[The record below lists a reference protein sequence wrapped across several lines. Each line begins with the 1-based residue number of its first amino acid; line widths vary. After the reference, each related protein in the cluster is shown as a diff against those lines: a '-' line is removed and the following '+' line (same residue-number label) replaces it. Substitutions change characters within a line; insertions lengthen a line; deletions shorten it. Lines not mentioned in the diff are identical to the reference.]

1 MRMVVISGFDP
12 WRSPLCTCPSKL
24 TLNPYTGCDH
34 HCVYCYASSYIPR
47 FGQCRPKKNLISR
60 LKTEAPRLK
69 GQLISMSNSS
79 DPYPNQEAQTG
90 LIRKCLQ
97 ILADSNCK
105 IQVITKSA
113 LVTRDTDLLKQTPS
127 MVVLTITSLDDSA
140 AELIE
145 PDAPPPSERL
155 KAAETLT
162 RNGIPTAIRIDPII
176 PYVNDKPET
185 LIKTLASIGIRHVTT
200 STLKIKSDNWK
211 RLAQVLPE
219 TARKLEPL
227 YFEQGERIGGNL
239 YLPREMRLALMLDA
253 EELAKKY
260 GMRFG
265 TCREGFSHL
274 NTATCD
280 GSWLLDEIG

>member
-1 MRMVVISGFDP
+1 
-12 WRSPLCTCPSKL
+12 
-24 TLNPYTGCDH
+24 
-34 HCVYCYASSYIPR
+34 
-47 FGQCRPKKNLISR
+47 
-60 LKTEAPRLK
+60 
-69 GQLISMSNSS
+69 
-79 DPYPNQEAQTG
+79 
-90 LIRKCLQ
+90 
-97 ILADSNCK
+97 
-105 IQVITKSA
+105 
-113 LVTRDTDLLKQTPS
+113 